1 MSGWRGSAPGKVL
14 LWGEYG
20 VLQGAPAVVMAVNR
34 RVEVAL
40 SSASRFEFN
49 SRPTGDFQAAVRA
62 QLSALLRQHQLDPRW
77 LERLSVSIDSSALHQ
92 HTSAGAL
99 KLGLGSS
106 AAVLVA
112 LDAVVAAMV
121 DQADSNAS
129 EATALAA
136 RMAALQAMHQS
147 GQGSGVDV
155 AAAMLG
161 GALSY
166 QRASDGQLQWRRL
179 SWPSGLQW
187 RVLWSGQ
194 PSHSSDH
201 VARFLRWW
209 ATEPEAAQ
217 GWVARSARCSE
228 AGIAALAADD
238 VDGVLRAFDEAA
250 ELMGTIGDVLGRAL
264 LTSMDVECR
273 KIAQRFDLV
282 YKPSG
287 AGGGDIGLLLGR
299 DAEAMAFAAQ
309 AMADVGMSSLDL
321 DIDHRGATAHPD
333 APID

>member
-20 VLQGAPAVVMAVNR
+20 VLQGAPAAVMAVNR
-34 RVEVAL
+34 RVEVSL
-40 SSASRFEFN
+40 SPSSRFELK
-49 SRPTGDFQAAVRA
+49 SRPAGDFQATVRA
-62 QLSALLRQHQLDPRW
+62 QLATLLAQHQLSPQW
-77 LERLSVSIDSSALHQ
+77 LDQWSVSIDSSALYQ
-92 HTSAGAL
+92 HTSAGSV

-121 DQADSNAS
+121 EQADMQSS
-129 EATALAA
+129 DAA
-136 RMAALQAMHQS
+136 VFSTQLAALQAMHQS

-155 AAAMLG
+155 AAAMVG
-161 GALSY
+161 GVLSY
-166 QRASDGQLQWRRL
+166 QRGSDGQVHWQRL
-179 SWPSGLQW
+179 TWPRGLQW
-187 RVLWSGQ
+187 RVVWSGQ
-194 PSHSSDH
+194 PSLSSDH
-201 VARFLRWW
+201 VARFLRWCE
-209 ATEPEAAQ
+209 AEPKAAQ

-238 VDGVLRAFDEAA
+238 LDGVLSAFDEAA

-264 LTSMDVECR
+264 LTSTDVECR

-287 AGGGDIGLLLGR
+287 AGGGDIGLLLGH
-299 DAEAMAFAAQ
+299 DAGAVVAAAQ
-309 AMADVGMSSLDL
+309 AMGNLGMSSLDL
-321 DIDHRGATAHPD
+321 DIDHSGATAHPD
-333 APID
+333 AHID